1 MKFSPRLNRKI
12 VVAVAAT
19 IFASDAQ
26 ARFKDNDLDG
36 GTSANTKSAT
46 HSVEDLQK
54 YAMAFDRNDISING
68 KGYHGSLPT
77 IPAVEMSRLWWLKI
91 FAPMTIWNRERG
103 RPDPSRWF

>member
-1 MKFSPRLNRKI
+1 
-12 VVAVAAT
+12 
-19 IFASDAQ
+19 
-26 ARFKDNDLDG
+26 
-36 GTSANTKSAT
+36 
-46 HSVEDLQK
+46 
-54 YAMAFDRNDISING
+54 MAFDRNDISING